1 MISVEEKL
9 RVFSQYLLNKERS
22 WGKGIITDVKN
33 KQKELLKSSRQK
45 IEKEKTAIEERN
57 KHTIFRDRNKIIAE
71 GKNKAKT
78 MELEEKNRILT
89 DFNQLIFTQAKAF
102 LTKQVYSDYLRSCVS
117 RIPDLFEEKKEL
129 IIFVNEWDLP
139 EVTGLVNELLKG
151 YSIEYRNNTTD
162 IIGGIIA
169 EDAEK
174 RIYCDFSVK
183 NLINTNYKFIGM
195 TLNEF
200 MEKTGELNG

>member
-33 KQKELLKSSRQK
+33 KQKELLESSRQK

-89 DFNQLIFTQAKAF
+89 DFKQLIFTQAKAF
-102 LTKQVYSDYLRSCVS
+102 LTKPVYSDYLSSCVS
-117 RIPDLFEEKKEL
+117 GIPDLFEGKKEL
-129 IIFVNEWDLP
+129 IIFVNERDLP
-139 EVTGLVNELLKG
+139 EVMGLVNDLLKG

-162 IIGGIIA
+162 IIGGIIV

-174 RIYCDFSVK
+174 RIYCDFSVE

-200 MEKTGELNG
+200 MEKQVN